1 MKLRDTMEKN
11 KWLKEL
17 TEKAKHDPYYQQCL
31 TEVRALEPMF
41 LNIRS
46 SLPELQQKTL
56 DAYISA
62 CEELDHALLMIAG
75 KE

>member
-1 MKLRDTMEKN
+1 MEDN
-11 KWLKEL
+11 RWLQEL
-17 TEKAKHDPYYQQCL
+17 TEKAKYDSYYRQCL

-46 SLPELQQKTL
+46 SLPEMQQKTL

-62 CEELDHALLMIAG
+62 CEELDHALLMLAD

>member
-1 MKLRDTMEKN
+1 MEEN

-17 TEKAKHDPYYQQCL
+17 TEKAKNDPYFLQCL
-31 TEVRALEPMF
+31 EEVRALEPLF
-41 LNIRS
+41 LKIRS
-46 SLPELQQKTL
+46 TLPELQQKTL

-62 CEELDHALLMIAG
+62 CEELDHALLILAY